1 MRLIHL
7 PRYFFGAL
15 FGVLF
20 FITTAAAQIN
30 ETEPNNTPATAQA
43 LILGATYVG
52 KISSGTPADTADF
65 FRLSLAN
72 SGNVA
77 LRLKP
82 QTPGTDS
89 YSSWRV
95 GVWDYATNKN
105 LLSFIVTP
113 AEQTAAA
120 INIGL
125 AAGNFYIS
133 VTTNQGRVTDI
144 PYLLTATFAAGNS
157 YEQELNDSPDGAQP
171 INFGTEYVG
180 RIQGRAAPAPPEF
193 DYYKFAIT
201 NPSNLTLRFKPQ
213 TPGADYYS
221 GWRVSLKDYATDK
234 ELLSLVATAGD
245 PAGRTVS
252 VGLTTGSYYIRVE
265 SGTGVVLNVSY
276 LLTATL
282 VVGNAF
288 EQEFNDSPATAQ
300 PINFSTDYVANLQ
313 NRPSSSAEF
322 DYFKFSLASRSNIAL
337 RLRPQ
342 TGSEVDFYSR
352 WRVRLRDYAT
362 DSELLNFNVYAYDLV
377 GATNRISLPPGSYY
391 ISIDASTGNT
401 ATVPYVLTVTPSV
414 PMVEFIHTALNYYFV
429 TASPT
434 EIALLD
440 TMPAFVRTGESF
452 QVYPTFVLGTHGI
465 NRFYFDRIA
474 AKELRGSHF
483 YTLVDSEIAAMAAL
497 NPSNSAD
504 SKLPFNEGVNSFAFV
519 PGPTGLCATGQRPVY
534 RLFRG
539 NINFPDDPNHR
550 FTTSLTTYNNLIA
563 LGWDGE
569 GVKFCAPTL

>member
-1 MRLIHL
+1 M

-15 FGVLF
+15 FGVFF

-30 ETEPNNTPATAQA
+30 ETEPNNAPATAQA

-65 FRLSLAN
+65 FRFNLAN

-89 YSSWRV
+89 YSNWRV
-95 GVWDYATNKN
+95 GIWDYATDKN
-105 LLSFIVTP
+105 LLSFVVTT

-125 AAGNFYIS
+125 AAGNYYIS
-133 VTTNQGRVTDI
+133 VTANQGRLIDI

-157 YEQELNDSPDGAQP
+157 YEQEFNDSPAAAQP
-171 INFGTEYVG
+171 VNLGTEYVG
-180 RIQGRAAPAPPEF
+180 RLQSRAVAAAPEF

-201 NPSNLTLRFKPQ
+201 SPGNLSLRFKPQ
-213 TPGADYYS
+213 TPGAENIS
-221 GWRVSLKDYATDK
+221 GWRVSLRDYATDK

-265 SGTGVVLNVSY
+265 AGTGVVLNVPY

-282 VVGNAF
+282 VVGNTF

-300 PINFSTDYVANLQ
+300 PVNFSTDYVANLQ
-313 NRPSSSAEF
+313 VRPAPGAEF
-322 DYFKFSLASRSNIAL
+322 DYFKFSLASQSNIAL

-342 TGSEVDFYSR
+342 TGGGSDYTR

-362 DSELLNFNVYAYDLV
+362 DSELLNFTVNTFDPA
-377 GATNRISLPPGSYY
+377 GGTNRISLPPGNYY
-391 ISIDASTGNT
+391 ISVDASMGSI

-440 TMPAFVRTGESF
+440 SMPAFVRTGESF
-452 QVYPTFVLGTHGI
+452 QVYPTFVVGTHGI

-483 YTLVDSEIAAMAAL
+483 YTLVDSEIAAVIAL
-497 NPSNSAD
+497 NPSNTAETQ
-504 SKLPFNEGVNSFAFV
+504 LPFNEGVNSFAFV
-519 PGPTGLCATGQRPVY
+519 PGPTGLCAAQQRPVY

-539 NINFPDDPNHR
+539 NLNFPDDPNHR
-550 FTTSLTTYNNLIA
+550 FTTSLTTYNNLIT